1 MLYLLG
7 ITSIPHLLPPT
18 PLTVSVGFKFS
29 KSFHFPDSPELYNIG
44 NMATFGLTEV
54 ALTQLV
60 VDGVKLLI
68 IMEKRLEGSLSI
80 DELVPAQ
87 K

>member
-1 MLYLLG
+1 MPVRLSHL
-7 ITSIPHLLPPT
+7 PHHVPE
-18 PLTVSVGFKFS
+18 
-29 KSFHFPDSPELYNIG
+29 SPELYHVSNV
-44 NMATFGLTEV
+44 ATFGVSEV
-54 ALTQLV
+54 VLTQLV

-68 IMEKRLEGSLSI
+68 AMEKRLEGGRDI